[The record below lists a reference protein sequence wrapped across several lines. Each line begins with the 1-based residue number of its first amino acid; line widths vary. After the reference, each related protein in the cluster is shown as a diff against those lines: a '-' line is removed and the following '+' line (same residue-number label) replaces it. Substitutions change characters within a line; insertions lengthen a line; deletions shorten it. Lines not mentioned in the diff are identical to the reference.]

1 MQNKYKTMHS
11 SQFFAR
17 QIPKYWYNKTPQCQR
32 RKIKGPKLLSQF
44 GKFLRKQHQ
53 SSTRGT
59 SHFSAIHPLF
69 DALKG
74 STTSHVITA
83 QTWDFIL
90 PMVFK

>member
-11 SQFFAR
+11 LQFFAR
-17 QIPKYWYNKTPQCQR
+17 QIKYWYDKTPQCQR
-32 RKIKGPKLLSQF
+32 RKTKGPKLLSQF

-74 STTSHVITA
+74 STTSHVITE
-83 QTWDFIL
+83 QSIT
-90 PMVFK
+90 MVFK